1 MSRLFFL
8 LLKFSF
14 RSERF
19 RPSYLILY
27 SKRAGKPFWVLSRS
41 FFLLSDVSL
50 ERFCYR
56 VAFTVPETCSV
67 FLFFY
72 SCFLWQTCFFQHS
85 LILGKLLG
93 RYGHFCFCIDLAEC
107 FASDGSN
114 AGCFLHIDSLQFAAA
129 CKCIFL
135 NLLHIASDR
144 NFLQLLTALECIF
157 ADPCYF
163 VGNAVDLNGFGN
175 VYRSHFLIC
184 CNNCCCLLL
193 CVQDLISDLIQNSLV
208 HSRFFRLTWFLCRS
222 LGRFFRWFL
231 RWFFCWFFC
240 WFFGRFFRF
249 RFLQFCFCI
258 L

>member
-19 RPSYLILY
+19 RASYLILY

-72 SCFLWQTCFFQHS
+72 SCF
-85 LILGKLLG
+85 
-93 RYGHFCFCIDLAEC
+93 CFCIDLAEC

-144 NFLQLLTALECIF
+144 NFLQLLAALECIF

-163 VGNAVDLNGFGN
+163 VSNVSNLNCPGNSYG
-175 VYRSHFLIC
+175 S
-184 CNNCCCLLL
+184 
-193 CVQDLISDLIQNSLV
+193 
-208 HSRFFRLTWFLCRS
+208 
-222 LGRFFRWFL
+222 
-231 RWFFCWFFC
+231 
-240 WFFGRFFRF
+240 
-249 RFLQFCFCI
+249 
-258 L
+258 

>member
-1 MSRLFFL
+1 MYVLHAYVLIKLKEHKDHKIKHGYKRAGIERPMSRLFFL

-19 RPSYLILY
+19 RASYLILY

-144 NFLQLLTALECIF
+144 NFLQLLAALECIF
-157 ADPCYF
+157 C
-163 VGNAVDLNGFGN
+163 
-175 VYRSHFLIC
+175 
-184 CNNCCCLLL
+184 
-193 CVQDLISDLIQNSLV
+193 
-208 HSRFFRLTWFLCRS
+208 
-222 LGRFFRWFL
+222 
-231 RWFFCWFFC
+231 
-240 WFFGRFFRF
+240 
-249 RFLQFCFCI
+249 
-258 L
+258 

>member
-1 MSRLFFL
+1 MYVLHAYVLIKLKEHKDHKIKTWIERPMSRLFFL

-114 AGCFLHIDSLQFAAA
+114 AGCFLPLS
-129 CKCIFL
+129 
-135 NLLHIASDR
+135 
-144 NFLQLLTALECIF
+144 
-157 ADPCYF
+157 PC
-163 VGNAVDLNGFGN
+163 
-175 VYRSHFLIC
+175 
-184 CNNCCCLLL
+184 L
-193 CVQDLISDLIQNSLV
+193 CSRGISGRT
-208 HSRFFRLTWFLCRS
+208 SRPC
-222 LGRFFRWFL
+222 
-231 RWFFCWFFC
+231 
-240 WFFGRFFRF
+240 
-249 RFLQFCFCI
+249 
-258 L
+258 

>member
-114 AGCFLHIDSLQFAAA
+114 AGCISANPTYFFSFAPLFSLYSSFSSKILRSSSASVLVSDFLLV
-129 CKCIFL
+129 
-135 NLLHIASDR
+135 NASR
-144 NFLQLLTALECIF
+144 K
-157 ADPCYF
+157 
-163 VGNAVDLNGFGN
+163 
-175 VYRSHFLIC
+175 
-184 CNNCCCLLL
+184 
-193 CVQDLISDLIQNSLV
+193 
-208 HSRFFRLTWFLCRS
+208 FFRDPWYSFST
-222 LGRFFRWFL
+222 RFSVH
-231 RWFFCWFFC
+231 CPISSSSVIA
-240 WFFGRFFRF
+240 G
-249 RFLQFCFCI
+249 
-258 L
+258 

>member
-67 FLFFY
+67 FLFF
-72 SCFLWQTCFFQHS
+72 SQLLSLADLLFFS
-85 LILGKLLG
+85 ILLYLESFLG

-114 AGCFLHIDSLQFAAA
+114 AGCFLHIDSLSV
-129 CKCIFL
+129 CC
-135 NLLHIASDR
+135 S
-144 NFLQLLTALECIF
+144 LQMHFSQSSSHCF
-157 ADPCYF
+157 
-163 VGNAVDLNGFGN
+163 
-175 VYRSHFLIC
+175 RS
-184 CNNCCCLLL
+184 
-193 CVQDLISDLIQNSLV
+193 
-208 HSRFFRLTWFLCRS
+208 
-222 LGRFFRWFL
+222 
-231 RWFFCWFFC
+231 
-240 WFFGRFFRF
+240 
-249 RFLQFCFCI
+249 
-258 L
+258 

>member
-72 SCFLWQTCFFQHS
+72 SCFLWHALLPMEVMPVAFFILTVFS
-85 LILGKLLG
+85 LLQPANAFFSIFFTLLPIVT
-93 RYGHFCFCIDLAEC
+93 FF
-107 FASDGSN
+107 S
-114 AGCFLHIDSLQFAAA
+114 
-129 CKCIFL
+129 
-135 NLLHIASDR
+135 
-144 NFLQLLTALECIF
+144 FLQLL
-157 ADPCYF
+157 
-163 VGNAVDLNGFGN
+163 NA
-175 VYRSHFLIC
+175 FL
-184 CNNCCCLLL
+184 
-193 CVQDLISDLIQNSLV
+193 LIRVTL
-208 HSRFFRLTWFLCRS
+208 
-222 LGRFFRWFL
+222 
-231 RWFFCWFFC
+231 
-240 WFFGRFFRF
+240 
-249 RFLQFCFCI
+249 
-258 L
+258 

>member
-19 RPSYLILY
+19 RASYLILY

-72 SCFLWQTCFFQHS
+72 SCFLWQTCFFQHF

-114 AGCFLHIDSLQFAAA
+114 AGCFLHIDSLQFAEPANA
-129 CKCIFL
+129 FFSIFFT
-135 NLLHIASDR
+135 LLPIVTFFS
-144 NFLQLLTALECIF
+144 FLQLL
-157 ADPCYF
+157 
-163 VGNAVDLNGFGN
+163 NA
-175 VYRSHFLIC
+175 FL
-184 CNNCCCLLL
+184 
-193 CVQDLISDLIQNSLV
+193 LIRVTL
-208 HSRFFRLTWFLCRS
+208 
-222 LGRFFRWFL
+222 
-231 RWFFCWFFC
+231 
-240 WFFGRFFRF
+240 
-249 RFLQFCFCI
+249 
-258 L
+258 

>member
-67 FLFFY
+67 FLFFTVAFFGR
-72 SCFLWQTCFFQHS
+72 SCFFS
-85 LILGKLLG
+85 ILLYLEMLLG

-114 AGCFLHIDSLQFAAA
+114 AGCFLHIDSLSLLQPANAFFS
-129 CKCIFL
+129 IFFT
-135 NLLHIASDR
+135 LLPIVTFFS
-144 NFLQLLTALECIF
+144 FLQLL
-157 ADPCYF
+157 
-163 VGNAVDLNGFGN
+163 NA
-175 VYRSHFLIC
+175 FL
-184 CNNCCCLLL
+184 
-193 CVQDLISDLIQNSLV
+193 LIRVTL
-208 HSRFFRLTWFLCRS
+208 
-222 LGRFFRWFL
+222 
-231 RWFFCWFFC
+231 
-240 WFFGRFFRF
+240 
-249 RFLQFCFCI
+249 
-258 L
+258 